1 MPKNSEMTICQVH
14 EIGELNK
21 ASTSTK
27 NVTLHGSCVQLTTK
41 KKNKNKNAFHKFSEF
56 LEQNL
61 SNLQTACMMA
71 FVFKQD
77 PEGSTVRV
85 QYFNWSF

>member
-41 KKNKNKNAFHKFSEF
+41 KKQKRFSQIF
-56 LEQNL
+56 RIPR
-61 SNLQTACMMA
+61 A
-71 FVFKQD
+71 K
-77 PEGSTVRV
+77 PE
-85 QYFNWSF
+85 